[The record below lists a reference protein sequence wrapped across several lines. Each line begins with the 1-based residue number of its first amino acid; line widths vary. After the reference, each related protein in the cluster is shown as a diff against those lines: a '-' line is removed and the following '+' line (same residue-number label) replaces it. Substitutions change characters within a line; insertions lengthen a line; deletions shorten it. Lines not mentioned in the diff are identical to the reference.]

1 MTWEIVLGII
11 ALVGFMIS
19 VGAIIAKASQMF
31 AALNA
36 AINMLTETL
45 KEFKKDS
52 KADRK
57 ELHDVVDDHETRIV
71 ILETKVDNRP
81 NN

>member
-1 MTWEIVLGII
+1 MTWETALGIFT
-11 ALVGFMIS
+11 LVAFVIS
-19 VGAIIAKASQMF
+19 IGAIIAKASQTF
-31 AALNA
+31 ATLNA

-52 KADRK
+52 KTDRK
-57 ELHDVVDDHETRIV
+57 ELHDMVDDHETRIV

-81 NN
+81 NT